1 MEEKQSSAKKNGFMA
16 QSMKAMK
23 GTSKSL
29 PGFLAK
35 NVDLICKW
43 LKEYCKLFQKADDAC
58 IDYLKLM
65 ERSKRDEIVQDYV
78 DIHTFIDLVQALKC
92 KAQLQEAQEEDVCQG
107 NISQNNEE
115 KQQDEEVLQ
124 QDMG

>member
-1 MEEKQSSAKKNGFMA
+1 MA
-16 QSMKAMK
+16 QSMKVMK

-78 DIHTFIDLVQALKC
+78 DIHTFIGLVQVLRC
-92 KAQLQEAQEEDVCQG
+92 KAQMQEAQEEDVCQDS
-107 NISQNNEE
+107 ISQNSEE

-124 QDMG
+124 QDVG